1 MNTEETSVSKQCE
14 EVRMAQQVQG
24 GCQTFETA
32 TLRQWELKY
41 EQETS
46 VRSVWE
52 TVYQWVMQFYS
63 AEIAQQQEPAASGQ
77 NSPQLQIRDL
87 NALKGQGGK
96 EVEVVGEFC

>member
-1 MNTEETSVSKQCE
+1 
-14 EVRMAQQVQG
+14 MAQQVQG

-32 TLRQWELKY
+32 TLREWELKY
-41 EQETS
+41 KQETS

-63 AEIAQQQEPAASGQ
+63 AEIAAQQQEQAAQGQ
-77 NSPQLQIRDL
+77 NSPQLQIGDL
-87 NALKGQGGK
+87 NVSKGQGGK